1 MIAFDK
7 VDNTRTP
14 EAHSYSQRYPIEI
27 EGESDRVLEQDGSSA
42 YGEPIR
48 SLEGA
53 TDESLVLVAQ
63 SGDHS
68 AFLELR
74 KRHANKLLLR
84 VYRITRSWEDAEDVL
99 QESFLRAFM
108 HLGTFERR
116 SSFSSWLTR
125 IAINSAL
132 MVLRKRRGIEISI
145 DSMIGDG
152 ESEYRWELPDR
163 RKNPEE
169 AYAQQEIEGQLRT
182 AIDRLSPQLRKAI
195 QMRQEKDCSDKE
207 VASALGI
214 SLPAAKS
221 RLLRAKVTLRSSRVW
236 CRVAP
241 RNRAG

>member
-1 MIAFDK
+1 
-7 VDNTRTP
+7 
-14 EAHSYSQRYPIEI
+14 
-27 EGESDRVLEQDGSSA
+27 VLEQVRGSI
-42 YGEPIR
+42 Y
-48 SLEGA
+48 
-53 TDESLVLVAQ
+53 DESNWNPEAASDDCLVMVAQ
-63 SGDHS
+63 SGDHN

-74 KRHANKLLLR
+74 KRHANRLLSRL
-84 VYRITRSWEDAEDVL
+84 YRITRNWEDAEDVL
-99 QESFLRAFM
+99 QDSFLRAFA

-145 DSMIGDG
+145 DSMVSDEEG
-152 ESEYRWELPDR
+152 EYRWELPDS

-169 AYAQQEIEGQLRT
+169 AYAQQEIEAQLFE
-182 AIDRLSPQLRKAI
+182 AIERLSPQLRKAI
-195 QMRQEKDCSDKE
+195 QIRQDLDCSDKE
-207 VASALGI
+207 VASALEI

-241 RNRAG
+241 HSRAR

>member
-1 MIAFDK
+1 MLEQVRGSIYDES
-7 VDNTRTP
+7 NWNP
-14 EAHSYSQRYPIEI
+14 EAA
-27 EGESDRVLEQDGSSA
+27 SDDC
-42 YGEPIR
+42 
-48 SLEGA
+48 
-53 TDESLVLVAQ
+53 LVMVAQ
-63 SGDHS
+63 SGDHN

-74 KRHANKLLLR
+74 KRHANRLLSRL
-84 VYRITRSWEDAEDVL
+84 YRITRNWEDAEDVL
-99 QESFLRAFM
+99 QDSFLRAFA

-145 DSMIGDG
+145 DSMVSDEEG
-152 ESEYRWELPDR
+152 EYRWELPDS

-169 AYAQQEIEGQLRT
+169 AYAQQEIEAQLFE
-182 AIDRLSPQLRKAI
+182 AIERLSPQLRKAI
-195 QMRQEKDCSDKE
+195 QIRQDLDCSDKE
-207 VASALGI
+207 VASALEI

-241 RNRAG
+241 HSRAR

>member
-1 MIAFDK
+1 MLEQVRGSIYDES
-7 VDNTRTP
+7 NLNP
-14 EAHSYSQRYPIEI
+14 EAA
-27 EGESDRVLEQDGSSA
+27 SDDC
-42 YGEPIR
+42 
-48 SLEGA
+48 
-53 TDESLVLVAQ
+53 LVMVAQ
-63 SGDHS
+63 SGDHN

-74 KRHANKLLLR
+74 KRHANRLLSRL
-84 VYRITRSWEDAEDVL
+84 YRITRNWEDAEDVL
-99 QESFLRAFM
+99 QDSFLRAFA

-145 DSMIGDG
+145 DSMVSDEEG
-152 ESEYRWELPDR
+152 EYRWELPDS

-169 AYAQQEIEGQLRT
+169 AYAQQEIEAQLFE
-182 AIDRLSPQLRKAI
+182 AIERLSPQLRKAI
-195 QMRQEKDCSDKE
+195 QIRQDLDCSDKE
-207 VASALGI
+207 VASALEI

-241 RNRAG
+241 HSRAR